1 MVFAT
6 SFPKTR
12 LSSLS
17 GWDQRLTDNRELL
30 SWSLRNI
37 TKIFRIPHVFPR
49 QLYLQIFTTD
59 TMLSA
64 FFFHGFFAG
73 FPSSF
78 VDGVSWVEYF
88 KRVLVFN
95 RCIFC
100 SFQFR
105 LTLQRMKHP
114 GIKYYTLVL
123 VACENIR
130 FSSLFA
136 DGDSEERGETDV
148 FAGYTFSLSFHRYF
162 LVERRMTR
170 ETPKASAFNYYIF
183 QRLTGVVAIE
193 SEYLFSFSVKHLDAT
208 QFRGGSRNFSPGG
221 SKLWFGKDCWT
232 FWWQIT
238 SQRGDHVFLNLWMP
252 VAVGAGNTALRTG
265 RTDHRRVPKNNYILE
280 YPWNLV

>member
-1 MVFAT
+1 M
-6 SFPKTR
+6 K
-12 LSSLS
+12 SSGYYEDFSDTTLVS
-17 GWDQRLTDNRELL
+17 ST
-30 SWSLRNI
+30 
-37 TKIFRIPHVFPR
+37 R
-49 QLYLQIFTTD
+49 QLYLQIITID

-64 FFFHGFFAG
+64 FFFHGFFAR

-123 VACENIR
+123 VACGNIR

-148 FAGYTFSLSFHRYF
+148 FAGYTFSLSFHRH
-162 LVERRMTR
+162 
-170 ETPKASAFNYYIF
+170 F
-183 QRLTGVVAIE
+183 QQARLT
-193 SEYLFSFSVKHLDAT
+193 
-208 QFRGGSRNFSPGG
+208 
-221 SKLWFGKDCWT
+221 
-232 FWWQIT
+232 IT
-238 SQRGDHVFLNLWMP
+238 YSSTLR
-252 VAVGAGNTALRTG
+252 AL
-265 RTDHRRVPKNNYILE
+265 
-280 YPWNLV
+280 

>member
-1 MVFAT
+1 MSPDPIVCFNNVFKQRMVFAT

-12 LSSLS
+12 LWSLS
-17 GWDQRLTDNRELL
+17 GWDQWLTDNRELL

-37 TKIFRIPHVFPR
+37 TKIFRIPHLFPR
-49 QLYLQIFTTD
+49 QLYLQIITTD

-100 SFQFR
+100 SLQFR

-123 VACENIR
+123 AYLFITI
-130 FSSLFA
+130 SSFNGA
-136 DGDSEERGETDV
+136 W
-148 FAGYTFSLSFHRYF
+148 
-162 LVERRMTR
+162 
-170 ETPKASAFNYYIF
+170 PKRLLKQA
-183 QRLTGVVAIE
+183 RLTITYSSALRAG
-193 SEYLFSFSVKHLDAT
+193 EYLFSFSVKRLDAT

-238 SQRGDHVFLNLWMP
+238 SQRGDHVFKFLNLWTP